1 MNILTFSQN
10 SDPALRKLDR
20 FIEWFLLT
28 LILCVTLLV
37 CCSCGS
43 TKVVTQTVRDVTVD
57 TVYLSNV
64 QYDSIYIFQERTS
77 DYHMNPLNPLK
88 PSEPDTVFI
97 KDVSVEYRYKL
108 LRDTIY
114 KVERDSIPYQVT
126 VTEIKE
132 ITRPLTWYDHLT
144 RSVFWI
150 VIGILF
156 VQLVRFVFNLKKRFS
171 L

>member
-1 MNILTFSQN
+1 MKIPTLSQN
-10 SDPALRKLDR
+10 LDPVLRKMDR
-20 FIEWFLLT
+20 CIET
-28 LILCVTLLV
+28 VIVIGILSFTLLV

-43 TKVVTQTVRDVTVD
+43 TKVVTRTVRDVSID
-57 TVYLSNV
+57 TIYLSNV
-64 QYDSIYIFQERTS
+64 HYDSIYIFQERTS

-108 LRDTIY
+108 LRDTTY

-156 VQLVRFVFNLKKRFS
+156 VQLVRFVFNLKKRFT